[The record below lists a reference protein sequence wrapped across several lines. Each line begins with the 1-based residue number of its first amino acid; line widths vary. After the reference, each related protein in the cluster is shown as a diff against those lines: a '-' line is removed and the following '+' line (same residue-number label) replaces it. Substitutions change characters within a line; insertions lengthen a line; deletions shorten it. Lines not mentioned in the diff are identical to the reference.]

1 MSAEQQEEIL
11 EIFKKHKWPR
21 VCRRLNIV
29 SPEHRQT
36 DSNETI
42 RKTLIECKSQSF
54 SANNK
59 GMRKIYEKIVEM
71 LPDDFERGPNLCFTI
86 NHNVTCHPHKDA
98 GNVGPTLAMFLGD
111 FTGGELLLETGEVFS
126 EKGVWHRYS
135 GSDVLHWNQ
144 PHVGEKFSIIVHNN
158 KRSITWGKSL
168 K

>member
-29 SPEHRQT
+29 SPEYRQT
-36 DSNETI
+36 QSEEKD

-71 LPDDFERGPNLCFTI
+71 LPPDFERGPNLCFTI

-111 FTGGELLLETGEVFS
+111 FTGGELLLETGEVYS

-135 GSDVLHWNQ
+135 GSDVLHWNL

-158 KRSITWGKSL
+158 KRSITWGKGR